1 MMQNTVRCPK
11 CSHEFNVEDVLAQQ
25 VEKKYQEQYARD
37 IEEIAQRR
45 NALNEKEAELK
56 QQTAELTLQVQA
68 KADAEILRR
77 EKTLKAE
84 AEKKAKQDYEERL
97 TALKTNLEQSDKEL
111 KGLKK
116 AEIENVQLKR
126 QLESQR
132 QDIEL
137 ELEKKLA
144 ANEEELRKKFNE
156 QLKSES
162 EVISKR
168 EAERNEDRILQ
179 LQKQLDDQ
187 KKLAEEMRR
196 KAEQNSQQ
204 LQGEIQEL
212 IIEEFLRE
220 TFPFDKI
227 SEVKKGQYGA
237 DVVQV
242 VRNSIGNEAGTILY
256 ESKNTQNFGGD
267 WIEKMKAE
275 AAESKADVLV
285 LVTKAMPK
293 DKEHTEWLDGVWVCP
308 FREFQGTARVLRE
321 GLLRVSD
328 AYASQDN
335 KEGKAQQLYNYL
347 TSPKFADQMR
357 RVLTNFEDLKDGYEK
372 EKAAMQKIW
381 KKRDTQLETVI
392 KNLMESFTPIQVIAG
407 SEIALLGSPEEEL
420 QELGAEPRT

>member
-1 MMQNTVRCPK
+1 MQNTVRCPK

-37 IEEIAQRR
+37 IEEIAQRH

-68 KADAEILRR
+68 KADAEIQRR

-84 AEKKAKQDYEERL
+84 AEKKAKLDYAEQL
-97 TALKTNLEQSDKEL
+97 TTLKTNLEQSDKEL